1 VSIKDRVG
9 WPPLQQALIMYWYI
23 QDVWSPTNL
32 VALTVTELDD
42 TLPHFTDDRRVTT
55 DSNLRDTLGY
65 G

>member
-23 QDVWSPTNL
+23 QDIWSPTNL

-42 TLPHFTDDRRVTT
+42 TLPRFTDDRRVTT